1 MNNEIENFVK
11 TISTYIKSY
20 EDIKYIFDV
29 GTRDCM
35 ESIYLSKIFTNAKI
49 FAFECNPDT
58 IPICY
63 KNIENEKNITVIPK
77 AVNYYDGTCKFYPVD
92 LEKSN
97 NDWPDKNPGASSL
110 SLFVKD
116 SIHVGYIQKEI
127 EVNCTTLKTVI
138 KENKIPSVDLIWID
152 LQGAELIALKS
163 LEEYLTKTKFIYV
176 EVSHKDIFE
185 NQCSFD
191 EINHFLNNFGFVNL
205 TTPNK
210 NLAFEN
216 LIYLNKLL

>member
-1 MNNEIENFVK
+1 MQINIMNNEIENFVK

-77 AVNYYDGTCKFYPVD
+77 AVNYYDGTC
-92 LEKSN
+92 
-97 NDWPDKNPGASSL
+97 KNPGASSL